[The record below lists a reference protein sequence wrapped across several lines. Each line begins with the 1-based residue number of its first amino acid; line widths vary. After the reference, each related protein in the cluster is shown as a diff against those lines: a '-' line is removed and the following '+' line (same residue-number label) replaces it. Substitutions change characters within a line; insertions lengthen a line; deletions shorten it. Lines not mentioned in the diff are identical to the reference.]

1 MQYNASNGKF
11 KINAISEMSITS
23 SQYCANHLALFF
35 DELSSVFLQ
44 RNDERK
50 NLHINKPFLIWL
62 TNLITG
68 YFENSFIVDE
78 LPASSANIDLEIM
91 YSLNTA
97 DEVNK
102 SESEPNSLIAINV
115 AGSVLNPIAK

>member
-1 MQYNASNGKF
+1 MEYNTSHGKF
-11 KINAISEMSITS
+11 KINVILEMSIAS
-23 SQYCANHLALFF
+23 SKYCANHLALFF

-50 NLHINKPFLIWL
+50 NQHINKPFLIWL

-78 LPASSANIDLEIM
+78 LPAISANIDVEIM

-97 DEVNK
+97 EEVNR

-115 AGSVLNPIAK
+115 TGSVLNPSAK